1 MLRDIT
7 IGQYYSV
14 DSIIHRLDPRIKI
27 IGSIIYIISL
37 FVVGK
42 WQGYLVAAFFLM
54 IMIKLSKVPFKYM
67 VKGMSKM

>member
-54 IMIKLSKVPFKYM
+54 IMIKLSKVPSLTCF
-67 VKGMSKM
+67 